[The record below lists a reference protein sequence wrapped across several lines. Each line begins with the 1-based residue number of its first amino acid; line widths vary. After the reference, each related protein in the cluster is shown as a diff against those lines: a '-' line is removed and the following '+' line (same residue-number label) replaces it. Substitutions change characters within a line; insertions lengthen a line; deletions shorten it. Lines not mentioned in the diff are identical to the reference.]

1 MRYSLEA
8 GTLVELRQEVEHI
21 EHFLA
26 LLQERY
32 ENRLEYLI
40 QIPEQLLQYQIP
52 RFTLQPLIENAIY
65 HGIDP
70 KSEGGC
76 IEVTGWQ
83 EEERLVLS
91 IRDNGRGMSDE
102 ELGRWQSALQY
113 EANLFTRSRHIGI
126 LNVQGQI
133 QRIFGPEYG
142 LALAASCAE
151 EGMVIMI
158 RLPLCSSAE
167 SALEG
172 AS

>member
-1 MRYSLEA
+1 MRYSLAA

-26 LLQERY
+26 LIHERY
-32 ENRLEYLI
+32 EDRLEYLI
-40 QIPEQLLQYQIP
+40 QIPEPLQQYQIQ
-52 RFTLQPLIENAIY
+52 RFTLQPFIENAIY

-83 EEERLVLS
+83 EEEHLVLS
-91 IRDNGRGMSDE
+91 IRDNGKGMSDE
-102 ELGRWQSALQY
+102 ELLRWQSALEY

-133 QRIFGPEYG
+133 RRLFGSEHG
-142 LALAASCAE
+142 ITLAAGCAG
-151 EGMVIMI
+151 EGVVITI
-158 RLPLCSSAE
+158 RLPLCSSE
-167 SALEG
+167 EPTLEG
-172 AS
+172 VS